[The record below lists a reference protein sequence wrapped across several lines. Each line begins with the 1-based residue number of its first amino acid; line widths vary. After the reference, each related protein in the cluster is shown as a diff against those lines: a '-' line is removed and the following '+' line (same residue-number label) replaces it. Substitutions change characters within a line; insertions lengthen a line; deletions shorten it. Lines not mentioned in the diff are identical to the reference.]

1 MIKRVVCF
9 GPQLHINAFSEAK
22 VPGDGDV
29 PVIHAGTVECSS
41 VPRRADFALGR
52 KCEHIR
58 VEIVVEGALALGQ
71 HWIPSEDDLGSIAPA
86 GDVLVVC
93 RAQVDI
99 HGLAGDERG
108 YPRTLPVVQCPAAEP
123 IVPVR
128 AHFRQFPYP
137 VGCQTIPH
145 IGTAGSVRKSVGY
158 VGCASAII
166 KRLRIRVCNAVR

>member
-1 MIKRVVCF
+1 MIKRVVHF
-9 GPQLHINAFSEAK
+9 NPQLGVNPFSE
-22 VPGDGDV
+22 VEVLGRGYV
-29 PVIHAGTVECSS
+29 PVIHAGTVEYSS
-41 VPRRADFALGR
+41 IPRRADLALGR
-52 KCEHIR
+52 KREHIW

-71 HWIPSEDDLGSIAPA
+71 HWIRSEDDLGSIAPA

-128 AHFRQFPYP
+128 ARFRQFPYP
-137 VGCQTIPH
+137 VGRQTMPH
-145 IGTAGSVRKSVGY
+145 IGTAGSVRK
-158 VGCASAII
+158 
-166 KRLRIRVCNAVR
+166 RVR